1 MKKVLILYNKLSDNP
16 TDDESDVLEQIKL
29 VSNALLELD
38 YTVAYLSF
46 DLNLEKTVSDI
57 KDRNPDIIFNLAET
71 VYNKGEFAYL
81 APSILGYLG
90 IPFTGSPLVPMFN
103 CSNKLLTKRELDRI
117 RILTPNYLTLD
128 KLQKHYHYW
137 FKPDGKYILKPVWEE
152 GSLGLD
158 EHCVF
163 YGSDNEYIESLLKLN
178 KDYFFIEDF
187 IEGRELNVSIIG
199 TKNGPR
205 VLPLAEMKFN
215 YPDDKPKIMGYKSKW
230 IEDSFEYKNTERTFE
245 ISDDYRLFP
254 EIEDIC
260 KRIWNDLGLKGYVR
274 VDFRLDGTNKPYV
287 IDINLNPC
295 ISESGGF
302 YAACLEDG
310 LTYNDMIEKI
320 LEEALR

>member
-1 MKKVLILYNKLSDNP
+1 MKKVLILYNKLSENP
-16 TDDESDVLEQIKL
+16 TEDESDVLEQIKL
-29 VSNALLELD
+29 VSNSLLELD
-38 YTVAYLSF
+38 YTIAYLSF

-57 KDRNPDIIFNLAET
+57 KEITPDIIFNLVET

-90 IPFTGSPLVPMFN
+90 IPFTGSPLIPMFN
-103 CSNKLLTKRELDRI
+103 CSNKLLTKKELDRI
-117 RILTPNYLTLD
+117 RILTPAYLTLD
-128 KLQKHYHYW
+128 KLQKEYYW
-137 FKPDGKYILKPVWEE
+137 FKPNKKYIVKPVWEE

-163 YGSDNEYIESLLKLN
+163 YGSDSEYIETISKLN
-178 KDYFFIEDF
+178 KDYFFIEEF

-230 IEDSFEYKNTERTFE
+230 IEDSFEYQNTERTFE
-245 ISDDYRLFP
+245 IDDDYRLFP
-254 EIEDIC
+254 VIEEICID
-260 KRIWNDLGLKGYVR
+260 IWNELGLKGYVR
-274 VDFRLDGTNKPYV
+274 VDFRLDDINKPYV

-320 LEEALR
+320 LEDSLR